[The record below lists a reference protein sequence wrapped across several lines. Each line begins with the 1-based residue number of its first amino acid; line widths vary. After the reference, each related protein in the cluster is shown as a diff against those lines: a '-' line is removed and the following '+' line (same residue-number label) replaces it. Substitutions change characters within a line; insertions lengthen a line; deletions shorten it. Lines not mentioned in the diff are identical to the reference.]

1 MTDSRL
7 VSVVVPIF
15 NEREIVPEL
24 HRRLTA
30 ALAGQN
36 YEVVYVD
43 DRSTDGS
50 LEELTRFADRDAR
63 VRVLRFSRNF
73 GHQIAISAGIDAA
86 RGDAVVVMDG
96 DLQDP
101 PEAIPELLAQ
111 WERGYDVVYGVRVHR
126 EGETAFKRLT
136 AILFYKL
143 LRRLTQVDI
152 PEQAG
157 DFRLYSRRAA
167 EALREMP
174 ERARFIRGMSSW
186 IGFRQIGV
194 PYRRDPRYAGDTKYP
209 LRKMV
214 RFSLDAIMSFS
225 TAPLRLMSM
234 LGFGVV
240 VLCCA
245 YLAYVL
251 YAKLFTTRTVHG
263 FTSVVV
269 LVALLGGIQLLCLGV
284 VGQYIARIFEEAK
297 RRPLYILDD
306 SVVGHQNSREL
317 RTEHA
322 ALEDRPLGS
331 DPVVT
336 GGGRAGAEDVQV

>member
-1 MTDSRL
+1 
-7 VSVVVPIF
+7 
-15 NEREIVPEL
+15 
-24 HRRLTA
+24 
-30 ALAGQN
+30 
-36 YEVVYVD
+36 
-43 DRSTDGS
+43 
-50 LEELTRFADRDAR
+50 
-63 VRVLRFSRNF
+63 VLRFSRNF
-73 GHQIAISAGIDAA
+73 GHQIAISAGLDAA

-101 PEAIPELLAQ
+101 PEVIPALLAQ
-111 WERGYDVVYGVRVHR
+111 WEQGYDVVYGVRVHR
-126 EGETAFKRLT
+126 EGETAFKRIT
-136 AILFYKL
+136 ATLFYKL
-143 LRRLTQVDI
+143 LRRLAQVDI

-167 EALREMP
+167 DALRQMP

-186 IGFRQIGV
+186 IGFRQTGV

-209 LRKMV
+209 LRKMA

-225 TAPLRLMSM
+225 TTPLRIMSM
-234 LGFGVV
+234 FGFGVV

-245 YLAYVL
+245 YLAYVF

-297 RRPLYILDD
+297 RRPLYILDEP
-306 SVVGHQNSREL
+306 VAGPPNTQEL
-317 RTEHA
+317 SSA
-322 ALEDRPLGS
+322 PAVSGDRPIESGTVATR
-331 DPVVT
+331 DGP
-336 GGGRAGAEDVQV
+336 AGADDVRI